1 MPDSIMYEQDAYVVI
16 ESDQPETFLTPDELL
31 LKLKNQLATIQDD
44 LPVDL
49 QDITSV
55 DEQAQV
61 LMDTSC
67 ELNLGPDHF
76 LQWYAVRLE
85 K

>member
-1 MPDSIMYEQDAYVVI
+1 MMYDEDNYVVI
-16 ESDQPETFLTPDELL
+16 ETDQPEKFLSPEELFI
-31 LKLKNQLATIQDD
+31 KLKEQLAMIQDD

-49 QDITSV
+49 QNASSIE
-55 DEQAQV
+55 EQARI

-67 ELNLGPDHF
+67 ELDLGPDHF
-76 LQWYAVRLE
+76 LQWYVVRLE